1 MHGNCQI
8 TEEFLEIIVIAVK
21 IDLEKMMA
29 TVDMMNMTDVKTRR
43 ESLEDME
50 MTIVIDTKIGPLQDM
65 KMIDTG
71 TITMAEI
78 EMFE

>member
-8 TEEFLEIIVIAVK
+8 TEEFLEITVIAVK